1 MNWLLDGEANAG
13 VSPLDRGLAYGDG
26 VFRTLKVRVQQ
37 PVWWR
42 DHYAKLAHDCA
53 VLKLACPAPNVL
65 LSEIQIVTQPFDNAV
80 VKIVVTRGPG
90 ERGYAP
96 PEPAAPTRIVMASA
110 LSDREHERHGIHVR
124 WCSMRLARQAQ
135 LAGIKHLNRLENVL
149 ARQEWSDPDIA
160 EGLLCDD
167 TGAVIGGTR
176 SNVFAMRASRLLTPD
191 LSLSGIAGVT
201 RDRVLRAAAR
211 HAIEIQV
218 ARLEPANI
226 MDADEVFVSNSLV
239 GLSPVA
245 MLDQRQWRTTTWT
258 EQFQQWIDETD

>member
-1 MNWLLDGEANAG
+1 MNWLLNGVANAG
-13 VSPLDRGLAYGDG
+13 VSPLDRGMAYGDG
-26 VFRTLKVRVQQ
+26 VFRTLKVRDRQ
-37 PVWWR
+37 PLWWR

-53 VLKLACPAPNVL
+53 ALKLACPAPNVL
-65 LSEIQIVTQPFDNAV
+65 LSEIHIVSQPLDSAV

-176 SNVFAMRASRLLTPD
+176 SNVFALRAGRLLTPD

-201 RDRVLRAAAR
+201 RDRVLRAATR
-211 HAIEIQV
+211 HGIEIQV
-218 ARLEPANI
+218 ARLESANI
-226 MDADEVFVSNSLV
+226 MDADEVFLSNSIV

-245 MLDQRQWRTTTWT
+245 VLDKRQWRTTAWT